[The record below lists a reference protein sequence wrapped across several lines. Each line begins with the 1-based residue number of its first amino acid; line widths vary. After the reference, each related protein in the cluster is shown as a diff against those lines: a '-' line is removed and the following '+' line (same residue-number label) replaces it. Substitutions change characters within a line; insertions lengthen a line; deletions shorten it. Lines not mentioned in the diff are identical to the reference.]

1 MPNVNTIAH
10 KQGYIGDKCQHRKD
24 AARKRSCTMSYAI
37 VLLCLQMTLW
47 SQLQLLDSLYLEQ
60 VDQLYDEA
68 FPMEIRQYLSQ
79 WIESHDW
86 WELF

>member
-1 MPNVNTIAH
+1 
-10 KQGYIGDKCQHRKD
+10 
-24 AARKRSCTMSYAI
+24 
-37 VLLCLQMTLW
+37 MTLW
-47 SQLQLLDSLYLEQ
+47 NQLQLLDSLYLEQ

-86 WELF
+86 

>member
-1 MPNVNTIAH
+1 MLYNCSWN
-10 KQGYIGDKCQHRKD
+10 KELGDKCKQD
-24 AARKRSCTMSYAI
+24 VARNRSYTISYASLI
-37 VLLCLQMTLW
+37 LYLQMTLW
-47 SQLQLLDSLYLEQ
+47 NQLQLLDSLYLEQ